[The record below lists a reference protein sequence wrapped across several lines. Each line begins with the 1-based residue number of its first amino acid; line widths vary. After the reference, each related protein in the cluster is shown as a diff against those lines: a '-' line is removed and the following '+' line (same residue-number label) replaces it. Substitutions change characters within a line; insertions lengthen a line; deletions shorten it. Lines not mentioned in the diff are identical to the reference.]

1 MILIQK
7 AFGQGRKGGV
17 DVRSNEIEILVNWG
31 DTDKAGIV
39 YYPNYFKWFDIA
51 GHQFFRSCNLAPS
64 KLEEEK
70 QIIVPLL
77 DARCSFE
84 RPLLYD
90 DVITVR
96 TIVEEINNKTIKLKH
111 EVLKGKTRTGHGYEI
126 RGWVK
131 QTDNEIKAVPIPK
144 DVIAILEEDIHSNQ
158 SKSRTP
164 FNA

>member
-1 MILIQK
+1 MDGKKI
-7 AFGQGRKGGV
+7 GGLN
-17 DVRSNEIEILVNWG
+17 VRSNEIEIFVNWG

-64 KLEEEK
+64 KLEEER
-70 QIIVPLL
+70 QIILPLL
-77 DARCSFE
+77 DVRCTFE
-84 RPLLYD
+84 KPLLYE

-96 TIVEEINNKTIKLKH
+96 TIVEEINNKTIKLRH
-111 EVLKGKTRTGHGYEI
+111 EVYNGKQRTGHGYEL

-131 QTDNEIKAVPIPK
+131 QIGSEIKAVSIPK
-144 DVIAILEEDIHSNQ
+144 DVIDILYQNINSGE
-158 SKSRTP
+158 KGSRTL